1 MGRESVQSLE
11 RALAILALLC
21 DRDQPTGVTELAGRL
36 QLAKSTVHR
45 LLSTLERAG
54 VVARTGDAA
63 YRPGLKLWE
72 IGCAAVRGLNV
83 RDAARPVMERLMRR
97 TGETVHLSVWDQGE
111 VVYIEKVDGTNP
123 IRLHSTVGGRAPAH
137 ATASGLAFLAFRKA
151 EDSTEVWKKGLS
163 RFTER
168 TITTASQLE
177 RRLEEIRRQR
187 YAFSAGAW
195 HPGSAGVAAPIRAYT
210 GSLVAVLS
218 VAGPSERI
226 EASLPELA
234 ELVRSAAQEI
244 SRALGH
250 PMARGRTSGGDQRG
264 NNAATSRGMGERQ
277 RTSNSRRAGLRS
289 RRR

>member
-1 MGRESVQSLE
+1 MGRESVQSIE
-11 RALAILALLC
+11 RALAILTLLC
-21 DRDQPTGVTELAGRL
+21 DRDQPIGVTELAGRL
-36 QLAKSTVHR
+36 RLAKSTVHR

-54 VVARTGDAA
+54 VVARTADAA

-83 RDAARPVMERLMRR
+83 RDAALPVMERLMRR

-111 VVYIEKVDGTNP
+111 VVYIEKVDGSNP
-123 IRLHSTVGGRAPAH
+123 VRVHSTLGGRAPAH
-137 ATASGLAFLAFRKA
+137 ATASGLAFLAFRKP
-151 EDSTEVWKKGLS
+151 EDITEVWKKDLS

-168 TITTASQLE
+168 TITTTSQLE
-177 RRLEEIRRQR
+177 RRLEEIRRQG
-187 YAFSAGAW
+187 YAFSTGAW

-226 EASLPELA
+226 EARLPGLA
-234 ELVRSAAQEI
+234 ALVRTAAQEI

-250 PMARGRTSGGDQRG
+250 PAAQRRTPGRDQRAS
-264 NNAATSRGMGERQ
+264 NAVTSPAMGGRQ
-277 RTSNSRRAGLRS
+277 RTSNTRRAGLP
-289 RRR
+289 RRRR

>member
-1 MGRESVQSLE
+1 MGPKSVQSLE
-11 RALAILALLC
+11 RALAILTLLC

-36 QLAKSTVHR
+36 RLAKSTVHR
-45 LLSTLERAG
+45 LLSTLEQAG

-83 RDAARPVMERLMRR
+83 RDAARPAMERLMRR

-123 IRLHSTVGGRAPAH
+123 IRLHSTIGGRAPAH
-137 ATASGLAFLAFRKA
+137 ATASGLAFLAFRKP
-151 EDSTEVWKKGLS
+151 EETTEAWKKDLS

-168 TITTASQLE
+168 TITTTNQLE
-177 RRLEEIRRQR
+177 HRLDEIRRQG
-187 YAFSAGAW
+187 YAFSTGAW
-195 HPGSAGVAAPIRAYT
+195 HSGSAGVAAPIHAHT

-226 EASLPELA
+226 EARLPELA
-234 ELVRSAAQEI
+234 ALVRTAAQEI
-244 SRALGH
+244 SRTLGH
-250 PMARGRTSGGDQRG
+250 PIAHDRTSGRDQRG
-264 NNAATSRGMGERQ
+264 NKAAASPKTGERQ
-277 RTSNSRRAGLRS
+277 RRSNPRRTVLQ
-289 RRR
+289 RRRR